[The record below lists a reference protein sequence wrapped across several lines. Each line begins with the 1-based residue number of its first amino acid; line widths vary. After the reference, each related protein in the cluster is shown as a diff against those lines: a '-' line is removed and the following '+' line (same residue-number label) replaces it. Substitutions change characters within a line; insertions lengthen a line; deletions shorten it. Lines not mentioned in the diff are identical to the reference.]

1 MPTKKQRRALRR
13 QRQEQPPKHHRRSR
27 LRILALAAAGVLI
40 LGGTFSGGWFL
51 GTSSSQPESESVPA
65 VSPNSFLPE
74 VARVS
79 VEALK
84 AKLDAG
90 ANLVVIDSR
99 SESEYDQSHI
109 AGAISIPSETMAE
122 PYTGL
127 DGYDEIVTYC
137 D

>member
-1 MPTKKQRRALRR
+1 MPTKKERRALRR
-13 QRQEQPPKHHRRSR
+13 QREELLRYHRRSK
-27 LRILALAAAGVLI
+27 LRVFALVAAGVLI

-51 GTSSSQPESESVPA
+51 GARSPLPESENVSV
-65 VSPNSFLPE
+65 VSPNFYLPE
-74 VARVS
+74 VDRIS

-84 AKLDAG
+84 TKLDAG

-99 SESEYDQSHI
+99 SESKYDESHI
-109 AGAISIPSETMAE
+109 AGAIAIPEGTMAE
-122 PYTGL
+122 PYSDL

>member
-1 MPTKKQRRALRR
+1 MPTKKQRRALRK
-13 QRQEQPPKHHRRSR
+13 QQQEQPPKYHRRGK
-27 LRILALAAAGVLI
+27 LRVLALATAGVLI

-51 GTSSSQPESESVPA
+51 GTMSPPPESEDAPV
-65 VSPNSFLPE
+65 VSPDSSLPE

-84 AKLDAG
+84 AELDAG
-90 ANLVVIDSR
+90 ANLVIVDSR

-109 AGAISIPSETMAE
+109 AGAISVPSGTMAE
-122 PYTGL
+122 PYSDL